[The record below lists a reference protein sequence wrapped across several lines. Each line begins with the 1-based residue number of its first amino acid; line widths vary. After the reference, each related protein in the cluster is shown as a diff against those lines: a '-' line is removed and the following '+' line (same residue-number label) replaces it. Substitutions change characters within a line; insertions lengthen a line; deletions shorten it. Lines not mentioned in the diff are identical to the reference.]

1 MDTDELTRS
10 KEGVFRT
17 PTKLHELSYLAGVGT
32 LAAVYLITARLGL
45 LMDAVSGFATT
56 VWPPTGISLV
66 ALLLFGQRLWPG
78 VAVGAFLVNAS
89 AGAPLP
95 AALGMAAGN
104 TLEAVLGVYLL
115 RRFTGFRGSLDQT
128 WVVVRFVVLAAGLS
142 TMVSATIGVASGWLG
157 GVIPSISAGKA
168 WLTWWLGDAM
178 ADLILAPLLFVW
190 AERPR
195 LAVSAWRVAEAGALA
210 ASLVTVSLLIFG
222 PLFTSVQASFLQ
234 PYLLFPFLI
243 WAALRFSQR
252 GTVTATFLVSAMAI
266 WRTAAGFGPFAKGT
280 VNESLLLLQAFMGV
294 VAVTMLL
301 LAAGITE
308 RKRAQI
314 RVKTN
319 YTVARALAEAP
330 SPEKVFPFILGAIGE
345 NLEWD
350 CGNLWTVDA
359 HTETLRHSAEWHRP
373 GSRFGEFGR
382 IAEFLTFRPGVG
394 MAGRVW
400 SDARPLWITN
410 LSTAENVVR
419 GELAAH
425 LGLRSAIGFPI
436 VLGRAV
442 YGVMTL
448 FSREVREPDDT
459 QLQMMATLANQI
471 GEVVQRQRAED
482 GLRLAHAELE
492 ARIAR
497 RTAQLS
503 EANRALQEEIAE
515 RNQAEDSLRRLST
528 RLLRVQDEERQRL
541 ARDLHDSTAQS
552 LAALSMNLAVARGCR
567 GALDRRAKDALDE
580 CDALA
585 DRCSREIRSLSYIL
599 HPPMLQ
605 EIGLPAALR
614 WCAEGFARRSGIAVE
629 VELPDHL
636 DRLPME
642 VENALFRIVQECLTN
657 VQRHS
662 GSPTARIQ
670 LVRTPRSVA
679 LEVQDRGRGLPPGV
693 LNRREAVES
702 LGVGLLGMRERV
714 RQLGGQLRIET
725 SGQGAT
731 VHVEINLGPEA
742 T

>member
-1 MDTDELTRS
+1 M
-10 KEGVFRT
+10 G
-17 PTKLHELSYLAGVGT
+17 
-32 LAAVYLITARLGL
+32 
-45 LMDAVSGFATT
+45 
-56 VWPPTGISLV
+56 
-66 ALLLFGQRLWPG
+66 
-78 VAVGAFLVNAS
+78 
-89 AGAPLP
+89 
-95 AALGMAAGN
+95 
-104 TLEAVLGVYLL
+104 
-115 RRFTGFRGSLDQT
+115 
-128 WVVVRFVVLAAGLS
+128 
-142 TMVSATIGVASGWLG
+142 
-157 GVIPSISAGKA
+157 
-168 WLTWWLGDAM
+168 
-178 ADLILAPLLFVW
+178 DLILAPLLFVW
-190 AERPR
+190 AERSR
-195 LAVSAWRVAEAGALA
+195 IVLSAWRVAEAGALA
-210 ASLVTVSLLIFG
+210 ASFVMVNLLIFG
-222 PLFTSVQASFLQ
+222 SMFTSVQAIFLQ
-234 PYLLFPFLI
+234 PYVLFPFLI

-266 WRTAAGFGPFAKGT
+266 WRTAAGFGPFARGT

-308 RKRAQI
+308 RKRAQV

-319 YTVARALAEAP
+319 YTVARALADAP
-330 SPEKVFPFILGAIGE
+330 SPEKVFPLILGAIGE

-350 CGNLWTVDA
+350 CGTLWIVDTP
-359 HTETLRHSAEWHRP
+359 TESLRHSAEWHRP
-373 GSRFGEFGR
+373 GRRLGEFGR
-382 IAEFLTFRPGVG
+382 IAESMIFRPGVG

-400 SDARPLWITN
+400 SEARPVWIAN
-410 LSTAENVVR
+410 LRTAENFIR
-419 GELAAH
+419 AEPASH

-436 VLGRAV
+436 VLGRSV
-442 YGVMTL
+442 YGVMTF

-459 QLQMMATLANQI
+459 LLQLMVTLGSQI
-471 GEVVQRQRAED
+471 GEFIQRQRAEA

-492 ARIAR
+492 ARIAH
-497 RTAQLS
+497 RTGQLS
-503 EANRALQEEIAE
+503 ETNRALQAEIAE

-528 RLLRVQDEERQRL
+528 RLLRIQDEERQRL
-541 ARDLHDSTAQS
+541 ARELHDSTAQS
-552 LAALSMNLAVARGCR
+552 LAALSMNLAVARGGR
-567 GALDRRAKDALDE
+567 GALDARAKDALDE

-585 DRCSREIRSLSYIL
+585 DRCSREIRSLSYVL

-636 DRLPME
+636 DRLPTD

-662 GSPTARIQ
+662 GSPSARIQ

-679 LEVQDRGRGLPPGV
+679 LEVRDQGRGLPSGV
-693 LNRREAVES
+693 LNRGEAVES

-731 VHVEINLGPEA
+731 VHVEIHLGSEA